1 MNLIVLDVDGVLS
14 VGEAQPFNF
23 RLLERLARL
32 NRAAANGAGAP
43 AVTLNTGRPSP
54 YVEAVMQMIA
64 GWQPALYESGAG
76 LYLPQ
81 GYQFRT
87 NPGLTP
93 EHMALL
99 RQALDLLDRDLVTPG
114 RAYWQPGKVVCHSL
128 LAQPP
133 LTAAELL
140 PEVEAVVARLTDRI
154 AVSRAGITINIHP
167 AGIDKGSGLEWLAG
181 VTGINP
187 ADMAGVG
194 DSTADIDFLRLVGYA
209 AAPANAR
216 DEVKAA
222 VGYVSPQPD
231 AAGLHDILDYWG
243 LPE

>member
-14 VGEAQPFNF
+14 VGEAHPFEL

-32 NRAAANGAGAP
+32 NHAARSDPAVP

-54 YVEAVMQMIA
+54 YVEAVMQMIG

-76 LYLPQ
+76 LYLPL
-81 GYQFRT
+81 GYQFKT
-87 NPGLTP
+87 NPALTP
-93 EHMALL
+93 GHMALL
-99 RQALDLLDRDLVTPG
+99 RQAIELLDRSLVAPG

-128 LAQPP
+128 LAEPP
-133 LTAAELL
+133 LTTAELL
-140 PEVEAVVARLTDRI
+140 VEVEALVAQLPDRI

-167 AGIDKGSGLEWLAG
+167 AGINKGTGLEWLAG
-181 VTGINP
+181 VTGVAP
-187 ADMAGVG
+187 AAMAGVG
-194 DSTADIDFLRLVGYA
+194 DSPADLDFLRLVGYA

-222 VGYVSPQPD
+222 VAYVSPRPD
-231 AAGLHDILDYWG
+231 AAGLLDILDHWG
-243 LPE
+243 LPG

>member
-14 VGEAQPFNF
+14 VGEAHPFDLG
-23 RLLERLARL
+23 LLERLARL
-32 NRAAANGAGAP
+32 NHAARNGADVP
-43 AVTLNTGRPSP
+43 AVTLNTGRPSA

-87 NPGLTP
+87 NPGLTR
-93 EHMALL
+93 EDLARLD
-99 RQALDLLDRDLVTPG
+99 QAIDLLDRALVAPG
-114 RAYWQPGKVVCHSL
+114 RAYWQPGKLVCHSL
-128 LAQPP
+128 LAEPP

-140 PEVEAVVARLTDRI
+140 PEVEALVTPLSGRI
-154 AVSRAGITINIHP
+154 AVSRAGITINVHP
-167 AGIDKGSGLEWLAG
+167 AGINKGSGLEWLAELTG
-181 VTGINP
+181 VNP
-187 ADMAGVG
+187 AAMAGVG
-194 DSTADIDFLRLVGYA
+194 DSPADIDFLRLVGYA

-222 VGYVSPQPD
+222 VGYVASRPD
-231 AAGLHDILDYWG
+231 AAGLLEILDYWG
-243 LPE
+243 LPA